1 MWEFFGEL
9 EIQHLTNEGRDM
21 LDSPMALEELR
32 QVVAALVNQKSPGS
46 DGLLVEIYKKYRE
59 VQLPEL

>member
-9 EIQHLTNEGRDM
+9 EIPHLTNEGRDM